1 MVPAFDPVLSP
12 VVNQNEAALVAQ
24 ARSGDPDAWDRLLGG
39 FQLRL
44 YVYARELL
52 HDDASAL
59 DAVQESFVAAVR
71 HLHSLRDDRKFAS
84 WIFGILHQ
92 RCLQQARRRGRES
105 RWVDAST
112 DATEAAETALDPHPH
127 DPLGDLLQR
136 EQEASFLATLAA
148 LPESQR
154 ALLLLRFIDD
164 FSLDEIAGIT
174 GVPIGT
180 VKSRLHHAR
189 TAFRKLWTLN
199 QTAT

>member
-12 VVNQNEAALVAQ
+12 GVFPDEAALVAQ
-24 ARSGDPDAWDRLLGG
+24 ARSDDPDAWDRLLRS

-59 DAVQESFVAAVR
+59 DAVQETFLAAVR
-71 HLHSLRDDRKFAS
+71 HLGSLRDDRKFGS

-105 RWVDAST
+105 RWIDPSAEG
-112 DATEAAETALDPHPH
+112 AEAAETAVDPHLP
-127 DPLGDLLQR
+127 DPLDDLLQR
-136 EQEASFLATLAA
+136 EQEAGFLATLGA
-148 LPESQR
+148 LPEAQR
-154 ALLLLRFIDD
+154 ALLLLRFLDD
-164 FSLDEIAGIT
+164 FSVDEIAEIT
-174 GVPIGT
+174 GVPVGT

-199 QTAT
+199 QTAS

>member
-1 MVPAFDPVLSP
+1 VVPAFDPVLSP
-12 VVNQNEAALVAQ
+12 LVNQNEAVLVAQ

-59 DAVQESFVAAVR
+59 DAVQESFVSAVR
-71 HLHSLRDDRKFAS
+71 HLGSLRDDHRFAS

-105 RWVDAST
+105 RWIDAS
-112 DATEAAETALDPHPH
+112 AEAAESLASSLDPLQP
-127 DPLGDLLQR
+127 DPLDALLHR
-136 EQEASFLATLAA
+136 EQEADFLATLAA
-148 LPESQR
+148 LPEPQR
-154 ALLLLRFIDD
+154 ALLLLRFLDD
-164 FSLDEIAGIT
+164 FSLDEIAEIT
-174 GVPIGT
+174 GVPVGT

-199 QTAT
+199 QTAS

>member
-1 MVPAFDPVLSP
+1 M
-12 VVNQNEAALVAQ
+12 NQNEAVLVAQ

-59 DAVQESFVAAVR
+59 DAVQESFVSAVR
-71 HLHSLRDDRKFAS
+71 HLNSLRDDHKFAS

-105 RWVDAST
+105 RWVDAS
-112 DATEAAETALDPHPH
+112 AEAAESAANSLDPLQP
-127 DPLGDLLQR
+127 DPLDALLHR
-136 EQEASFLATLAA
+136 EQEADFLATLAA
-148 LPESQR
+148 LPEPQR
-154 ALLLLRFIDD
+154 ALLLLRFLDN
-164 FSLDEIAGIT
+164 FSLDEIAEIT
-174 GVPIGT
+174 GVPVGT

-199 QTAT
+199 QTAS

>member
-1 MVPAFDPVLSP
+1 
-12 VVNQNEAALVAQ
+12 VNQNEAVLVAQ

-71 HLHSLRDDRKFAS
+71 HLASLRDDRKFAP

-105 RWVDAST
+105 RWVDAS
-112 DATEAAETALDPHPH
+112 AEAAESLASSLDPLQP
-127 DPLGDLLQR
+127 DPLDVLLHR
-136 EQEASFLATLAA
+136 EQEADFLATLAA
-148 LPESQR
+148 LPEPQR

-164 FSLDEIAGIT
+164 FSLDEIAEIT
-174 GVPIGT
+174 GVPVGT

-199 QTAT
+199 QTAS

>member
-1 MVPAFDPVLSP
+1 MVRAFNPVLSP
-12 VVNQNEAALVAQ
+12 GVNQSEASLVTQ
-24 ARSGDPDAWDRLLGG
+24 ARSGDPDAWDQLLRS

-52 HDDASAL
+52 HDDAAAL
-59 DAVQESFVAAVR
+59 DAVQETFVSAVR
-71 HLHSLRDDRKFAS
+71 HLHSLRQDHKFAS

-105 RWVDAST
+105 RWLDPSAEG
-112 DATEAAETALDPHPH
+112 TEAAETIS
-127 DPLGDLLQR
+127 DPLAPDPLDDLLQR
-136 EQEASFLATLAA
+136 EQEARFLATLAA
-148 LPESQR
+148 LPEPQR
-154 ALLLLRFIDD
+154 SLLLLRFLDD

-174 GVPIGT
+174 GVPVGT

-199 QTAT
+199 QSTR